1 MTVSVGVV
9 GTGRIGADHVERL
22 SRQVAGSR
30 VAAVFDTATGRAAA
44 VAAGAG
50 AVACAG
56 AADVVAHPDVDAV
69 VIASPGD
76 THADLV
82 LDCLAAG
89 KPVLCEKP
97 LATTAADG
105 LRVLTAEAA
114 LGRRLVQV
122 GFMRRYDAAYRELKA
137 GLDSGAVGQPL
148 LLHCVHRNA
157 AAPPGFTSE
166 MALTDSVVHEVDA
179 ARWLLGEEL
188 VAATV
193 VAVRPSPLVGAG
205 VRDPQLV
212 LLESASGVLVEVES
226 FLNCRYGYD
235 VRCEVVGSSGTVSLE
250 TPAAGLVTAAG
261 RRSAAVAADWRVRFA
276 DAYRVEL
283 QDWVDGLAAGRVA
296 GPSSW
301 DGYAAAAV
309 AEACVASLRGGVRVE
324 VELAARPPLY
334 GPVPTGSR

>member
-1 MTVSVGVV
+1 MTVSVGVI
-9 GTGRIGADHVERL
+9 GTGSIGTDHVRRL

-30 VAAVFDTATGRAAA
+30 VAAVFDVATTRAAA

-50 AVACAG
+50 AVACAE

-82 LDCLAAG
+82 LACLAAG

-105 LRVLTAEAA
+105 LRVVTAEAA

-122 GFMRRYDAAYRELKA
+122 GFMRRYDPAYRALKD
-137 GLDSGAVGQPL
+137 GLDSGEVGEAL
-148 LLHCVHRNA
+148 LLHCVHRNVSA
-157 AAPPGFTSE
+157 GPGFTSE
-166 MALTDSVVHEVDA
+166 MSLTDSVVHEVDA
-179 ARWLLGEEL
+179 ARWLLGQEL

-212 LLESASGVLVEVES
+212 LLEAASGVVVEVES
-226 FLNCRYGYD
+226 FVNCRYGYD
-235 VRCEVVGSSGTVSLE
+235 VRCEVVGSLGTVSLE
-250 TPAAGLVTAAG
+250 TPVAGLVTAGG
-261 RRSAAVAADWRVRFA
+261 RRSAAVAPDWRVRFA

-283 QDWVDGLAAGRVA
+283 QDWVDGLAAARVG

-309 AEACVASLRGGVRVE
+309 TEACVTSLHHGGRVP
-324 VELAARPPLY
+324 VELAGRPGLY
-334 GPVPTGSR
+334 DPAGVA